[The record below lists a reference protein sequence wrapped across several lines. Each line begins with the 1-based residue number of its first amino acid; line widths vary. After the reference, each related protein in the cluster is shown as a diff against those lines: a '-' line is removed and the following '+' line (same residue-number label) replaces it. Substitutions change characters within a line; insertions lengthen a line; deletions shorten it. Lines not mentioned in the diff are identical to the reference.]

1 MSMYSQAQ
9 GYMHSVVCPASMCVC
24 PSGMVR
30 IAWNDGEDVEH
41 SYDILHFSNILLMPV
56 SIKSVLDATDVEVAF
71 YTP

>member
-1 MSMYSQAQ
+1 
-9 GYMHSVVCPASMCVC
+9 MCVC